1 MTELISNLAN
11 EYSNSI
17 TSDEDDVLIELNN
30 YTNNNHALAHMLSGK
45 VQGKFLQFISKLTH
59 PKNVLDIGTFTGY
72 SAICLSEGLQ
82 KDGKVYTIELRQE
95 DAKIANE
102 FFIKANKQ
110 NQINL
115 HIGNA
120 LEIIPQL
127 NLKWDLVFIDA
138 DKTAYIDY
146 YEMLIPLLNTN
157 GLIIADNVLFH
168 GLIFEDEIK
177 NKSAK
182 AIKKFNEY
190 VANDNRTE
198 QVLLTIRDGL
208 LLIRKK

>member
-17 TSDEDDVLIELNN
+17 TSDEDDILNEIN
-30 YTNNNHALAHMLSGK
+30 YYTNNNHALAHMLSGK

-182 AIKKFNEY
+182 AIKKFNEH

>member
-1 MTELISNLAN
+1 MIELISNLAN
-11 EYSNSI
+11 EYSNRI
-17 TSDEDDVLIELNN
+17 TSDEDDILNEINN
-30 YTNNNHALAHMLSGK
+30 YTNNNLALAHMLSGK

-182 AIKKFNEY
+182 AIKKFNEH